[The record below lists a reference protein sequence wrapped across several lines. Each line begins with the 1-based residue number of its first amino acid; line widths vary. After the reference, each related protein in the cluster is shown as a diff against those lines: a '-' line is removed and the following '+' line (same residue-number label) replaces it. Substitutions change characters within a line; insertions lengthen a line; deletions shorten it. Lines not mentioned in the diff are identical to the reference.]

1 MEPDR
6 RPLPFLGGPAGADF
20 AKRELTVAPG
30 CSQAYDP
37 ADWRDAIV
45 VLERGRV
52 DLVHLDGRR
61 VSLSDG
67 AVVSLDGLAL
77 RCLHNPGPAPAVL
90 VAVSRRRPSAGP

>member
-1 MEPDR
+1 MDPDR
-6 RPLPFLGGPAGADF
+6 PPLPFLGEPAGAAF
-20 AKRELTVAPG
+20 ARRELTVAPG

-37 ADWRDAIV
+37 AEWRDAIV

-61 VSLSDG
+61 VGLTGG
-67 AVVSLDGLAL
+67 AVVSLDRLAL

-90 VAVSRRRPSAGP
+90 VAVSRKRPV